1 VGVERGLGFGRSCS
15 LALICDHHTSTYH
28 STHSF
33 IHTYIHATFDSLIPE
48 IRRTKKRKELGR
60 QRMTV
65 TVSRC
70 LVSAK
75 RLILSY
81 GHGGTQAP
89 PAPPSRAP
97 RTTAG
102 NYRPFRLARSS
113 IPTELGLEPDLPL
126 TRLPVH
132 TEGGNQSCPPGTVPR
147 YIPCKSITSSLF

>member
-1 VGVERGLGFGRSCS
+1 MHRRIIP
-15 LALICDHHTSTYH
+15 LIPSY
-28 STHSF
+28 
-33 IHTYIHATFDSLIPE
+33 IHTCDVRFINSRD
-48 IRRTKKRKELGR
+48 TKDEEKERVSR

-132 TEGGNQSCPPGTVPR
+132 TSRPFHSVSDLLRNVFDPLR
-147 YIPCKSITSSLF
+147 YISTFIEFSIELLFPTTPTIL